1 MALGHKVLTYLGYAA
16 IAIWMAAAILGEFGL
31 FDLSYVNILAVV
43 SPPLPIDYEVRSQ
56 LLVEA
61 MNYVGVCCPEDAAAV
76 WAEGLKNRSAALQY
90 AVMSKPLKD
99 KYARQ
104 LNETAPNWVTG
115 ISSPFIS
122 DCRIVNTEAVSN
134 TLQRVMLRFSLATS
148 AGSAG
153 EALAVLD
160 IMKEGSFWR
169 IENIDADEA
178 LYPYT
183 RFMPY

>member
-16 IAIWMAAAILGEFGL
+16 IAIWMAAAIFSEFGL
-31 FDLSYVNILAVV
+31 CGLSYVNILAVV
-43 SPPLPIDYEVRSQ
+43 SPLPNDYEVRSQ

-61 MNYVGVCCPEDAAAV
+61 MNYIGVCCPEDAATV
-76 WAEGLKNRSAALQY
+76 WAEGLKSRSAALQY

-99 KYARQ
+99 EYARQ
-104 LNETAPNWVTG
+104 LNETVPNWVTG

-122 DCRIVNTEAVSN
+122 GCRIVNTEAVSN
-134 TLQRVMLRFSLATS
+134 TLQKITLRFSLATS

-153 EALAVLD
+153 ETQAALD
-160 IMKEGSFWR
+160 IIKEGNFWR

-178 LYPYT
+178 LFPYT

>member
-1 MALGHKVLTYLGYAA
+1 MTLGQKALTYLGYAA

-31 FDLSYVNILAVV
+31 CDLSYVNILAVV
-43 SPPLPIDYEVRSQ
+43 SQSLPNDFEVRSQ

-61 MNYVGVCCPEDAAAV
+61 MNYVGVCFPEDAAAV

-90 AVMSKPLKD
+90 AVMGKPLKD
-99 KYARQ
+99 EYARQ

-122 DCRIVNTEAVSN
+122 EYQIVNTEAVSN
-134 TLQRVMLRFSLATS
+134 TLQRITLRFSLATS
-148 AGSAG
+148 IGTAG
-153 EALAVLD
+153 EAQAVLD
-160 IMKEGSFWR
+160 IIKEGSFWR
-169 IENIDADEA
+169 IENIDADKA
-178 LYPYT
+178 LFPYT